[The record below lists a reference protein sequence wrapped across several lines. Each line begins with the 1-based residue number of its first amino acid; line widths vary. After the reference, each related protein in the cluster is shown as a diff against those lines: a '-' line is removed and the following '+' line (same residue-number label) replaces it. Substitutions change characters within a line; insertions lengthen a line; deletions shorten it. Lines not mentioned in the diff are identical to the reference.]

1 MFSFFQK
8 KYFLQDHLNGFVD
21 IHNHILPGI
30 DDGAPDVD
38 ASVKLIE
45 GFEKM
50 GITSFI
56 STPHIMN
63 DYYPNTAGSIAKA
76 LDNLQK
82 HLKSLGK
89 EVKIKAAAEYMM
101 DQAFLELLEKERLL
115 CLKENLVLVE
125 MSYFQ
130 PPINLNEILFKLQTA
145 QYKPVLAHP
154 ERYGF
159 FHSKSLRKYG
169 DLKTRGCYFQLNILS
184 LAGHYGKSIQEIA
197 FRLLENKM
205 IDFLGTDTHQI
216 RHLEKLSTATV
227 TKKQL
232 ELLLPVINR
241 TKETFSFSGIFSK
254 S

>member
-8 KYFLQDHLNGFVD
+8 KYYLQDHLNGFTD

-30 DDGAPDVD
+30 DDGAANVE
-38 ASVKLIE
+38 ASVELIH
-45 GFEKM
+45 GFQKI
-50 GITSFI
+50 GINSFI

-63 DYYPNTAGSIAKA
+63 DYYPNTPESIGKSFQT
-76 LDNLQK
+76 LQEHLENL
-82 HLKSLGK
+82 GM
-89 EVKIKAAAEYMM
+89 EVEMKAAAEYMM
-101 DQAFLELLEKERLL
+101 DQAFFELLEKERLL

-159 FHSKSLRKYG
+159 FHSKSLGKYE
-169 DLKTRGCYFQLNILS
+169 DLKTRGCFFQLNILS

-205 IDFLGTDTHQI
+205 VDFLGTDTHQI

-227 TKKQL
+227 SKKQL

-241 TKETFSFSGIFSK
+241 TKETFSLSGIFSK